1 MHPHWKHLAILL
13 VRKIAVNNAPEFD
26 EEFIECFAYTRFKIH
41 WISAAIV
48 AEVEN
53 DWLMVL
59 CLFSWILGSSF
70 WSSDTFAFDSLD
82 ASGEKD

>member
-1 MHPHWKHLAILL
+1 MSNIISPCASTLKAFGNFTSQ
-13 VRKIAVNNAPEFD
+13 KIAVNNAPEFD

-53 DWLMVL
+53 D
-59 CLFSWILGSSF
+59 
-70 WSSDTFAFDSLD
+70 
-82 ASGEKD
+82 